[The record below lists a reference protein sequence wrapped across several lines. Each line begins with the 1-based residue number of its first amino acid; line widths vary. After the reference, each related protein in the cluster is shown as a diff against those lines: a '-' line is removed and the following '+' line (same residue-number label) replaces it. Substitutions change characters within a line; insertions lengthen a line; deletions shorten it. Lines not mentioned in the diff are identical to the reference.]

1 MNGFIR
7 YHKSQVFI
15 TIAQNTLYTLHLP
28 YPSLYYLC
36 TYDLYEVHLIDK
48 TLGTCIMY
56 QSKGTLPQKSFL
68 ILATDLEWP
77 NGRKRLC
84 KHSLYGGVRFPSKE
98 RILTR
103 WGLTNLKCA
112 TYLEVP
118 TAYLPTCRYM

>member
-1 MNGFIR
+1 MDLSDTTKV
-7 YHKSQVFI
+7 KSLSLLHR
-15 TIAQNTLYTLHLP
+15 TLYI
-28 YPSLYYLC
+28 LYTYHIQVYT

-68 ILATDLEWP
+68 TQATDLEWP